1 MFKMKKLLEEIEI
14 EFTPH
19 LNALGAILHVYP
31 NILMVPY
38 IFDPQI
44 AIKIQWFHL
53 ASQCLD
59 KVTLWYFSFTW

>member
-1 MFKMKKLLEEIEI
+1 MFKMKKLIEEIEI

-44 AIKIQWFHL
+44 AIKI
-53 ASQCLD
+53 
-59 KVTLWYFSFTW
+59 